1 MRLKSLQSHVAI
13 VHQKLKN
20 FFCKLC
26 EKSFAEKAQLTRHIK
41 THQEDGDN
49 VDNSDNVSSDFEVKD
64 EDDESSS
71 SGSSV
76 EDWTDE
82 NEMTIPSLTCGTEQ
96 VFVVSMKPD
105 ELKSKIKS
113 EMQEQEQKDLLAD
126 SIDSTGIL
134 IEEDFL
140 KHESIEIKEEV
151 LDDDHTSSNS
161 HIMKIGTFPV
171 IKCEPDILNFQ
182 DSNYF
187 NDNFDMD
194 MTEETNKPYI
204 AHSSIKCEL
213 DVPTSPLKS
222 INLQDEQNYVCS
234 DCGEVFEDAKTLAV
248 HELVKH
254 NKKESLTNLD
264 DDKEEPKKVFNC
276 LLCDRSYKTQQ
287 HLKGHHQAMHNN
299 QSFDCTTCDRK
310 FSYKAALDR
319 HLKAGHGSDNEDNDD
334 NDDNEDNEVSESNE
348 VNDDQTDEQPETDHT
363 CLACKIPFDTITAMQ
378 EHFDKTHRKASGM
391 GCSICDKDFNKQ
403 DHLSQHFFAIHS
415 DNTYD
420 CKQCGRGFSF
430 KSALGRHMKI
440 VHENRKDFMCSA
452 CGKEFGSRYD
462 LNQHFEFYHQ
472 TGTPVI
478 SCSICDR
485 EFTKQEHLKMH
496 HSAVHTDNTFD
507 CQSCGR
513 GFSYKSAL
521 DRHVKVVHQN
531 RKDFICSACG
541 KEFGSRYDLTQHFDG
556 THAVENDEEKRDSRT
571 CKVCGK
577 IFMKERNLKMHYTA
591 VHTDATFDCPVCAKK
606 FSFKSALE
614 RHVKVVH
621 ENQKNHVSLII
632 III

>member
-26 EKSFAEKAQLTRHIK
+26 EKSFAEKAQLTRHLK
-41 THQEDGDN
+41 THQEDDDNGDN
-49 VDNSDNVSSDFEVKD
+49 GNDSDNLSSDCEVK
-64 EDDESSS
+64 EDNDESSS
-71 SGSSV
+71 SESSC

-126 SIDSTGIL
+126 SIDTTGIL

-140 KHESIEIKEEV
+140 KHETIEIKEEV
-151 LDDDHTSSNS
+151 LDEDQT
-161 HIMKIGTFPV
+161 HIIEGIATFPV

-213 DVPTSPLKS
+213 DVPISLH
-222 INLQDEQNYVCS
+222 QDQKNVCS
-234 DCGEVFEDAKTLAV
+234 DCGEVFEDAKMLAV

-254 NKKESLTNLD
+254 NKKESPSRSVD
-264 DDKEEPKKVFNC
+264 CDEKEEPKKVYNC

-287 HLKGHHQAMHNN
+287 HLKVHHQAMHNN
-299 QSFDCTTCDRK
+299 QSFDCLTCDRK

-319 HLKAGHGSDNEDNDD
+319 HLRAGHGSDNEDD
-334 NDDNEDNEVSESNE
+334 EESKI
-348 VNDDQTDEQPETDHT
+348 DHT
-363 CLACKIPFDTITAMQ
+363 CLDCGLSFKSTNLMQ
-378 EHFDKTHRKASGM
+378 EHFDGSHRTASGI
-391 GCSICDKDFNKQ
+391 GCSICDKEFTQQ
-403 DHLSQHFFAIHS
+403 DHLNQHFFALHS
-415 DNTYD
+415 YNIFD
-420 CKQCGRGFSF
+420 CKECDRGFSS
-430 KSALGRHMKI
+430 KSTLDNHIKV
-440 VHENRKDFMCSA
+440 VHENCKDFICSA
-452 CGKEFGSRYD
+452 CGKAFGNKYN
-462 LNQHFEFYHQ
+462 LNQHLENAHP
-472 TGTPVI
+472 TGPTPANLI
-478 SCSICDR
+478 SCNICDKG
-485 EFTKQEHLKMH
+485 FTKQEHLKMH

-507 CQSCGR
+507 CKDCGR

-521 DRHVKVVHQN
+521 DRHIKVVHEN

-556 THAVENDEEKRDSRT
+556 THAVENDEEKRVSRT

-591 VHTDATFDCPVCAKK
+591 VHTDATFDCPVCQKK

-621 ENQKNHVSLII
+621 ENQKNHVSYLIN
-632 III
+632 